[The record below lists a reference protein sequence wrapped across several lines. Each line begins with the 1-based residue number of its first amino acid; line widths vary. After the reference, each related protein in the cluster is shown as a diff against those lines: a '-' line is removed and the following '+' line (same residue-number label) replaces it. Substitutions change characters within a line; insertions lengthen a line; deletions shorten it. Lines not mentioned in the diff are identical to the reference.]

1 MIRNVIFDFGAVLFQ
16 WKPLHIV
23 QTFTQSVDEQNI
35 LMREVLAH
43 PDWLELDR
51 GTMLI
56 AEEIPKFAARTNIS
70 VQRMEDFF
78 SHIQLSLE
86 KIPETEALFFKL
98 LDQNYPL
105 YYLTN
110 MCSAFFETLYEKHH
124 FISFFDGGVV
134 SGKELTMKP
143 EPEIFHLLCERY
155 GLVPHECLFIDD
167 HYPNIETAKALGFNT
182 VLFTPT
188 QNCIDEI
195 EEILTMFSEKKQ
207 LTR

>member
-1 MIRNVIFDFGAVLFQ
+1 MIRNIVFDFGAVLFQ
-16 WKPLHIV
+16 WKPQHIV
-23 QTFTQSVDEQNI
+23 ETFTQSVDEQTI

-56 AEEIPKFAARTNIS
+56 AEEIPKFAARTSIS

-78 SHIQLSLE
+78 NHIQLSLE
-86 KIPETEALFFKL
+86 KIPETEALFFRL

-143 EPEIFHLLCERY
+143 EPEIFLLLCKRY
-155 GLVPHECLFIDD
+155 ELNPHECLFIDD

-182 VLFTPT
+182 IHFTPT
-188 QNCIDEI
+188 QSCIDEI
-195 EEILTMFSEKKQ
+195 EELLATFSIKTQ
-207 LTR
+207 LVK